1 MQTSVKATEPFTGW
15 SVAGLTT
22 DSHSTDTRTFNISRN
37 NTNLSDF
44 VVTDTN
50 IYLTFVRFSLGYRSD
65 TVLDP

>member
-15 SVAGLTT
+15 SVAGLSI
-22 DSHSTDTRTFNISRN
+22 DSHCTDTRTFNISRK

-44 VVTDTN
+44 VVTDTKL
-50 IYLTFVRFSLGYRSD
+50 YLIFVRFSFGYRSD